1 MTTKSTR
8 SHKRK
13 SRTAPHLSTEFIPD
27 DRQVRF
33 AQASRL
39 VEEITGEAPHPTI
52 FYRWEKVG
60 LFGVK
65 LRTAYAG
72 GVKRTTRAWIREF
85 FAAVN
90 EAKGLAPTERSARS
104 KQVEDA
110 KAKLANL

>member
-1 MTTKSTR
+1 MTTKTAR
-8 SHKRK
+8 SQKRK
-13 SRTAPHLSTEFIPD
+13 PSPASKPSPEFIPD

-33 AQASRL
+33 AQASRF

-52 FYRWEKVG
+52 FYRWATVG

-85 FAAVN
+85 FAEVN
-90 EAKGLAPTERSARS
+90 VAKGLAPAERTARA
-104 KQVEDA
+104 KQVEAA